1 MENMS
6 TQDKRKRNKKIKY
19 IRDSLYG
26 NIKIDG
32 IFLELIEMPELQRL
46 HGIKQL
52 GFTYLVY
59 PGANHTRLEHSLGVC
74 YMAKKICRALG
85 IEETIVGVA
94 ALLHDI
100 GHGPFSHTLEYLM
113 HLRTGKDHVQITKEI
128 INGERLLEDCEYD
141 VTIKEI
147 LLNNGISPHEVI
159 DVLEGKKKH
168 LSEII
173 HGSLDADQIDYLM
186 RDAYYTGVAY
196 GVIDSER
203 IIQTMKIFN
212 DGIVFERKGVS
223 ALESMLVARALMY
236 SSVYLHK
243 TVRIAELMLIRAVE
257 KAEPFDF
264 SQFTDYELIEK
275 LKGMGKY
282 QHDIVMRL
290 KYRRLF
296 KKAFAKNL
304 GELKE
309 EEKEIVA
316 KLDDVTQIENEIAE
330 KSGLEEGY
338 VIIDVPGKD
347 ILLSE
352 PRIRKV
358 DIKILEDG
366 EVKPLSYYTPLAN
379 ALQMR
384 GITEWAI
391 MVCCPEKY
399 KEEVAK
405 NAKKIIFG

>member
-1 MENMS
+1 MENV
-6 TQDKRKRNKKIKY
+6 KY

-26 NIKIDG
+26 NIKFEG
-32 IFLELIEMPELQRL
+32 VFLDLLETPELQRL

-74 YMAKKICRALG
+74 YMAKKICDMLE
-85 IEETIVGVA
+85 IEDEAVSVA

-100 GHGPFSHTLEYLM
+100 GHGPFSHTLEYLL
-113 HLRTGKDHVQITKEI
+113 HIRTGKDHVELTKEM
-128 INGERLLEDCEYD
+128 INGQLKLCDFEYD
-141 VTIKEI
+141 YTIKEI
-147 LLNNGISPHEVI
+147 LADYGINAHEVI
-159 DVLEGKKKH
+159 DILDGKKGF

-196 GVIDSER
+196 GIIDSDR
-203 IIQTMKIFN
+203 IIQTMQVYDN
-212 DGIVFERKGVS
+212 NIVFERKGVS

-243 TVRIAELMLIRAVE
+243 TVRIAELMLIKAVE
-257 KAEPFDF
+257 KAPPFDF
-264 SQFTDYELIEK
+264 SQLTDYELIEK
-275 LKGMGKY
+275 LRIMGKY
-282 QHDIVMRL
+282 QKDIVTRL
-290 KYRRLF
+290 KYRKLF
-296 KKAFAKNL
+296 KKAFAKGL
-304 GELKE
+304 EELKE
-309 EEKEIVA
+309 EEKRVIADIENPEE
-316 KLDDVTQIENEIAE
+316 IENEIAE
-330 KSGLEEGY
+330 KVGLEEGY
-338 VIIDVPGKD
+338 VIVDIPGKD
-347 ILLSE
+347 IVLSE
-352 PRIRKV
+352 PRIKKV
-358 DIKILEDG
+358 DIKILDKDEI
-366 EVKPLSYYTPLAN
+366 KPLSHFTPLAN

-405 NAKKIIFG
+405 HAEKILFG